1 MLESVDPFPS
11 FLANML
17 KRLVKSFLAMGCW
30 VHLPVL
36 LKLVKLFPLDVLVVV
51 SPSSVDSHHGHV
63 IS

>member
-1 MLESVDPFPS
+1 
-11 FLANML
+11 ML
-17 KRLVKSFLAMGCW
+17 KRLVKSFIAMGRW

-51 SPSSVDSHHGHV
+51 SPSFVDSHHGHV